1 MKTHRMV
8 ASWMWICLLICLFP
22 CASAFAQ
29 TPLPPAGSL
38 ESAIAIEDPNARIA
52 ALQKFLK
59 LTTVPDQAQAARE
72 AIVASWAQLAD
83 LQLAENNIERAVEYF
98 RRALAALPEKITD
111 RFFDETVI
119 RIPLAASVRGYRNE
133 AAGLARQ
140 LEKRFAKEPSRLSS
154 LGEFYMT
161 IEASADA
168 IRSLEAASKLAE
180 DEARLH
186 RLLGAAYRMGLRLD
200 DAIAEYQFAV
210 NFDAN
215 DKRAYYELA
224 NLYRAHGAYEDA
236 IKLYRKQLEIE
247 PKHSPSYKGLALAY
261 LAQGNEEQT
270 AAALNQARDLRG
282 SADEITGDIYLQT
295 QLAFYYLAQNKI
307 KQARQ
312 AADSALL
319 VEPRY
324 SWARIAAAEVD
335 LAEGKIFD
343 AERNLIA
350 ARSYA
355 GFPTLF
361 FTLGKLY
368 LTVEDF
374 DGALEQFAKAFSYSP
389 QKQFTTK
396 LGGVFDAQA
405 DNLKELLARE
415 HQASIFLAESP
426 TKDETFKI
434 AEALVRFNAYL
445 RIIRTPLTV
454 SPAIRQSRADKGAAK
469 KNAQTDAE
477 TERRLMEELDR
488 AAMDF
493 IEVESSRRSF
503 RMLHIAERL
512 AQSGVATGLAME
524 IADQALGLA
533 EVATEANGS
542 LRDYPNYD
550 RNGRLAIFRGRAL
563 GAKGWAL
570 FKANKNGEA
579 GAALTEA
586 AQAYGSLPEGRRALW
601 RLATVKETEGQLK
614 EALDLYIAG
623 YEAPMA
629 GSEIDVNRAVIESLY
644 RKINGSLDG
653 LNERLG
659 ITAATS
665 VARAASADL
674 TFRPNA
680 KNPAAKAEPKA
691 AAPGAR
697 KSSQPKLPDT
707 PAPSPAPLTTDRD
720 NSSITSR
727 AETKPAEEPPPQPVA
742 TTPPNQPAETKPVEL
757 PPSQTGATA
766 PLNQPPETKP
776 AELPPPQSI
785 ATAPLN
791 QPPET
796 KPAETRG
803 FRARLARSTALNE
816 PPEPKPAETPVEPAP
831 ADATNNAPIAP
842 KLVELPTLD
851 KVGFSITLPS
861 MVDYNIHLSTL
872 TIFGSFA
879 IRPPL
884 REEPPPPAP
893 APKVHTRKRRVT
905 VPDDQPPNF

>member
-1 MKTHRMV
+1 MV
-8 ASWMWICLLICLFP
+8 VSLMRICLLICVAP

-29 TPLPPAGSL
+29 TPLPPTGPI

-59 LTTVPDQAQAARE
+59 LNTVPEQAQTARE

-140 LEKRFAKEPSRLSS
+140 LEKRFAKEPLRLAS

-168 IRSLEAASKLAE
+168 IHALETAAKLAE
-180 DEARLH
+180 EDARLH

-215 DKRAYYELA
+215 DKRAFYELA

-247 PKHSPSYKGLALAY
+247 PKHTPSYKGLALAY
-261 LAQGNEEQT
+261 LAQGDEEQA

-282 SADEITGDIYLQT
+282 SAEEITGDIHLQT
-295 QLAFYYLAQNKI
+295 QLAFHYLAQNKI

-312 AADSALL
+312 AAEAALL

-324 SWARIAAAEVD
+324 SWARIGAAEVD
-335 LAEGKIFD
+335 LAEGKYFD

-368 LTVEDF
+368 LAVEDF

-389 QKQFTTK
+389 QKQFMAK
-396 LGGVFDAQA
+396 LGGVLDVQA

-415 HQASIFLAESP
+415 HQASIFLAEPP
-426 TKDETFKI
+426 TRDETFKI

-445 RIIRTPLTV
+445 RVIRTPLTV
-454 SPAIRQSRADKGAAK
+454 TPAIRQSRGEKGAS
-469 KNAQTDAE
+469 KNPAPADAQ

-488 AAMDF
+488 AAIDF

-512 AQSGVATGLAME
+512 AQTGVATGLAVE

-533 EVATEANGS
+533 EVATEADGS

-570 FKANKNGEA
+570 FKANKNVEA
-579 GAALTEA
+579 GATLTEA
-586 AQAYGSLPEGRRALW
+586 TQAYGSLPEGRRALW
-601 RLATVKETEGQLK
+601 RLATVKETEGELK
-614 EALDLYIAG
+614 EALDLYVAG
-623 YEAPMA
+623 YEAPTA

-659 ITAATS
+659 IGAAAS
-665 VARAASADL
+665 VAQVGAAEPA
-674 TFRPNA
+674 TRPNA
-680 KNPAAKAEPKA
+680 KDLLAKAEPKA

-720 NSSITSR
+720 NSSVTTP
-727 AETKPAEEPPPQPVA
+727 AETKPAEEPSPQPVA
-742 TTPPNQPAETKPVEL
+742 AAAPNQPVETKPVEL
-757 PPSQTGATA
+757 PPSQTDATA
-766 PLNQPPETKP
+766 PLNQPSETKP

-803 FRARLARSTALNE
+803 FRARLARSTVLNE
-816 PPEPKPAETPVEPAP
+816 PLETKRAETPVEPAP
-831 ADATNNAPIAP
+831 EAATNNAPAAP
-842 KLVELPTLD
+842 KPVELPALD
-851 KVGFSITLPS
+851 NIELSIPLPS
-861 MVDYNIHLSTL
+861 MIDYYTHVSTL
-872 TIFGSFA
+872 TIFGSFT
-879 IRPPL
+879 IRPAL

-893 APKVHTRKRRVT
+893 APKAHTRKRRVT
-905 VPDDQPPNF
+905 VPDDQPPNS